1 ETQGA
6 IADKT
11 AAWLAARYLVEA
23 QKLNAGESKAD
34 WNRLRELCHD
44 VVALRRAGHQAQR
57 LVLAD
62 GHHEIRRSGGTLI

>member
-1 ETQGA
+1 MLKQLASADDEPFKAAHGP

-23 QKLNAGESKAD
+23 QKLKSGEDEAD

-44 VVALRRAGHQAQR
+44 VLALKRASYQSLRTAT
-57 LVLAD
+57 
-62 GHHEIRRSGGTLI
+62 E